1 MSRNLP
7 VFDQLKA
14 IVERPDSP
22 WLKAYKDD
30 FYRHDKTTLQHHCA
44 PGVRFLWVLREHG
57 TELERIGVLPEKHST
72 VAAILRSIST
82 CAVYLIEIVDP
93 WLPAR
98 ITQISREK
106 AMRELAKTDYAV
118 VDGMVL
124 KHCRPLARLD
134 AKVSP
139 PSQERRFGSVEIR
152 TCQGGPLS
160 RADLLAISKLG
171 ARKVAEISGSLLIPV
186 TSYLVDGR
194 DLFEVAPPLA
204 VAP

>member
-1 MSRNLP
+1 MSQNLP
-7 VFDQLKA
+7 VFEQLKR

-30 FYRHDKTTLQHHCA
+30 FYRHDKTTLRHHCA

-57 TELERIGVLPEKHST
+57 TELERIGVLPEKHSA
-72 VAAILRSIST
+72 VAAILRSISS
-82 CAVYLIEIVDP
+82 CAVYLIEIADP

-106 AMRELAKTDYAV
+106 AMRELAKTEYDV
-118 VDGMVL
+118 IDGMVL
-124 KHCRPLARLD
+124 KQHRPIARLV

-139 PSQERRFGSVEIR
+139 PSQERRVGSVEIL

-160 RADLLAISKLG
+160 RSDLLAISKLG

-186 TSYLVDGR
+186 ASYLVDGR